1 MICIISIAMHTI
13 VASQVCQEKNS
24 HFAFACSNDIWCFTY
39 KEGAS

>member
-1 MICIISIAMHTI
+1 MHMI